1 MKHDHVKT
9 FGTVLLGANALI
21 AVLSLT
27 NLFLVAA
34 GAIQVEV
41 PDADDLIYNYDGV
54 NGTLDVQTSFTVRNE
69 GVYDVSNLD
78 IDSTLTTSSGYQLM
92 DYSNHDLRV
101 RAGDERTFP
110 IEVRMDAG
118 LLASE
123 EMLRFLVEDGSFEL
137 YIKVRADYTM
147 GLTKFRSD
155 ERIEYPWLSP
165 LTQIHNLLVD
175 GNLSKALEEVLGWAG
190 PVVHEW
196 LTAAIV
202 DAAMAE
208 GEWQQQDLGGWAIMD
223 YRLWLNGTTG
233 LGAFDAILSGDVMG
247 FEWSMNGS
255 VPLRLVDDV
264 VYLEWEVS
272 PDGT

>member
-1 MKHDHVKT
+1 MKRDRVKT

-41 PDADDLIYNYDGV
+41 PDAEDLIYDYDGL
-54 NGTLDVQTSFTVRNE
+54 NGTLDVKTSFTVRNE

-78 IDSTLTTSSGYQLM
+78 IDSTLTTSTGYKLIEF
-92 DYSNHDLRV
+92 SNHDLRV

-110 IEVRMDAG
+110 IEVRMDVG
-118 LLASE
+118 LLASG

-137 YIKVRADYTM
+137 SIKVRADYTM

-165 LTQIHNLLVD
+165 LTQLRNLLID
-175 GNLSKALEEVLGWAG
+175 GNLSRALEEVLGWAG
-190 PVVHEW
+190 PIVHEW
-196 LTAAIV
+196 LAAAIV
-202 DAAMAE
+202 DAAMAD

-223 YRLWLNGTTG
+223 YRLWLNETTG
-233 LGAFDAILSGDVMG
+233 VGALDAIISGEVMG

-255 VPLRLVDDV
+255 VPLRLVDDM

>member
-1 MKHDHVKT
+1 MKRDHVKT

-41 PDADDLIYNYDGV
+41 PDAEDLIYEYDKV
-54 NGTLDVQTSFTVRNE
+54 NGTLDVHTSFTVRNE

-78 IDSTLTTSSGYQLM
+78 IDSTLTTSNGYQLM

-101 RAGDERTFP
+101 SAGDERTFP
-110 IEVRMDAG
+110 IEVQMNAER
-118 LLASE
+118 LASE

-137 YIKVRADYTM
+137 CIKVRADYTM

-155 ERIEYPWLSP
+155 ERIEYPWVSP
-165 LTQIHNLLVD
+165 LTQLQNLLVD
-175 GNLSKALEEVLGWAG
+175 GNLTKALEEVLGWAG

-208 GEWQQQDLGGWAIMD
+208 GEWQQQDFGGWATMD
-223 YRLWLNGTTG
+223 YRLWLNETSGV
-233 LGAFDAILSGDVMG
+233 GALEAILSGEIMG
-247 FEWSMNGS
+247 FEWSTNGS

>member
-1 MKHDHVKT
+1 MKRDHVKT

-54 NGTLDVQTSFTVRNE
+54 NGTLV
-69 GVYDVSNLD
+69 
-78 IDSTLTTSSGYQLM
+78 
-92 DYSNHDLRV
+92 
-101 RAGDERTFP
+101 P